1 MAKKYL
7 IALLACLLPV
17 VGIAKTPDEERA
29 EILEMR
35 EKALAQLYEEE
46 PQAKGMIDKAEGY
59 AVFSNL
65 GIHILLLSTG
75 NGKGV
80 AHDNASGKD
89 IYMKMFSIGGGLGMG
104 VKSFRGVFIFHT
116 REAFDRFV
124 DKGWDFSGQ
133 VDAAA
138 TTDADDDKQAGA
150 FDAAGNVGE
159 EVTVYQMTKK
169 GLALQATLQGTKY
182 WKDGDLNES

>member
-17 VGIAKTPDEERA
+17 IGIAKTPDEERA

-46 PQAKGMIDKAEGY
+46 PEAKGMIDKSEGY
-59 AVFSNL
+59 AVFSNI
-65 GIHILLLSTG
+65 GIHILMLSTE
-75 NGKGV
+75 NGHGV

-89 IYMKMFSIGGGLGMG
+89 TYMKMFSVGGGLGLG
-104 VKSFRGVFIFHT
+104 VKGFRAVFIFHT
-116 REAFDRFV
+116 RDAFDTFL
-124 DKGWDFSGQ
+124 DKGWDFGGQ
-133 VDAAA
+133 IDAAA
-138 TTDADDDKQAGA
+138 TTDADDKKQAGA
-150 FDAAGNVGE
+150 LDVAGTVGE